1 MLMRD
6 IYCSANILLKQHGA
20 AAKSHAT
27 QRVQE
32 LQASGDE
39 KGACVWMGIVDA
51 IAVLELSEAGE
62 GQAIH

>member
-6 IYCSANILLKQHGA
+6 IYCSANLLLRQHGK
-20 AAKSHAT
+20 AAKAHAV
-27 QRVQE
+27 QRIKE

-51 IAVLELSEAGE
+51 IVVLDASEPTE
-62 GQAIH
+62 EQAIH